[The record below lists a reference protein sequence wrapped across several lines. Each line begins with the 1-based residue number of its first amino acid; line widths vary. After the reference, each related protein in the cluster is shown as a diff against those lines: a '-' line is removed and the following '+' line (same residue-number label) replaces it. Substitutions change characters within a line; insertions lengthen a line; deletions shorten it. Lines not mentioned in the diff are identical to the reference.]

1 MPTHKLILL
10 LRTRPPPKRPLRTNR
25 RALPFRNIGCR
36 GVRSKDVA
44 VVRPPA
50 EENEGAAED
59 EADESYEDPVA
70 SHLWRVVRIVD
81 GKLWD
86 PLFRDEGF

>member
-1 MPTHKLILL
+1 
-10 LRTRPPPKRPLRTNR
+10 
-25 RALPFRNIGCR
+25 
-36 GVRSKDVA
+36 